1 MEWISDP
8 NVWIAFLTLCA
19 LEIVLGIDNI
29 IFISILTSRLPE
41 AQQAKARRLGL
52 FLAMFMR
59 IGLLFSLTLIM
70 RLTGP
75 LFEVMGRE
83 ISGRDLILLL
93 GGMFLMYKSVREMH
107 ASVEEAD
114 DAPDSI
120 RKAKYSS
127 TVLQIVAVDL
137 VFSLDSVITAVGMVD
152 QISVMVAAVVVSVGV
167 MMLASGP
174 ISSFV
179 NRYPTVKV
187 LALSFLIMIGLA
199 LVGEGL
205 DFHIPKGYIYFSMAF
220 SMGVEFVNI
229 LIKNRTPKK

>member
-114 DAPDSI
+114 DAPETI

-229 LIKNRTPKK
+229 LIKNRTAKK